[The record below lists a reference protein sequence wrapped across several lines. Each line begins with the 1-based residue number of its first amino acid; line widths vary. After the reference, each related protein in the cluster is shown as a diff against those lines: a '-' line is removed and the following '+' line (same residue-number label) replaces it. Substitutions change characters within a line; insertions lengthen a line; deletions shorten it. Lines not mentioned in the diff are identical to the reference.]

1 MLSGRDANALARKQ
15 AEAAMRLTA
24 VAARAR
30 GAGAGLRH
38 VRDQLQSASVDPRR
52 TLGLSDRAGRT
63 HRRRRGPMAPFQ
75 TVVGCRSLDYPR
87 AHTDRLVPG
96 VVAGKRLEMNR
107 LPASQRYRRRSQR
120 WTRYEKQLSG
130 HQLQVDVKFIEPLG
144 QKGLRRKK
152 FYQFTAIDD
161 CTRLRVL
168 RGYPRCDQR
177 PPSPSST
184 TPCQSCRSRSSA
196 CQKTTVPSSAPRST
210 GTCSTKAST
219 TSRSNIG
226 RRGSTAR
233 CVKTWLGA
241 APGRSDPGQG
251 VTMVSFVR
259 FVGRLWCSV
268 TARTGQTDLT

>member
-1 MLSGRDANALARKQ
+1 MLAVPALVFGMYGTNFSQLPWILGERWGYPIVLGVPIVVDAVLWRRFKRWLGVGRSTTR
-15 AEAAMRLTA
+15 EPTPTA
-24 VAARAR
+24 
-30 GAGAGLRH
+30 
-38 VRDQLQSASVDPRR
+38 SS
-52 TLGLSDRAGRT
+52 
-63 HRRRRGPMAPFQ
+63 
-75 TVVGCRSLDYPR
+75 
-87 AHTDRLVPG
+87 PG

-120 WTRYEKQLSG
+120 WKRYEKQLSG

>member
-1 MLSGRDANALARKQ
+1 MLAVPALVFGMYGTNFSQLPWILGERWGYPIVLGVPIVVDAVLWRRFKRWLGVGRSTTR
-15 AEAAMRLTA
+15 EPTPTA
-24 VAARAR
+24 
-30 GAGAGLRH
+30 
-38 VRDQLQSASVDPRR
+38 SS
-52 TLGLSDRAGRT
+52 
-63 HRRRRGPMAPFQ
+63 
-75 TVVGCRSLDYPR
+75 
-87 AHTDRLVPG
+87 PG

-120 WTRYEKQLSG
+120 WKRYEKQLSG

-184 TPCQSCRSRSSA
+184 TPLSKLPFAVERVQTDNGAEFGASFH
-196 CQKTTVPSSAPRST
+196 

-219 TSRSNIG
+219 TSRSDQDAATQRQGGEIPPDRLRG
-226 RRGSTAR
+226 VLPAPPRPGHRRR
-233 CVKTWLGA
+233 QRVL
-241 APGRSDPGQG
+241 
-251 VTMVSFVR
+251 
-259 FVGRLWCSV
+259 
-268 TARTGQTDLT
+268 